1 MAVVV
6 SSSSSSRVTLSPS
19 NSSSTAITVKKS
31 TGGTLQSLSNVDSSS
46 LEDGYTLIYD
56 SETSKWV
63 AAPISAG
70 VAAVDGGSY

>member
-19 NSSSTAITVKKS
+19 NSGSTAITVKKS
-31 TGGTLQSLSNVDSSS
+31 TGGTLQSLSNVDSSN
-46 LEDGYTLIYD
+46 LEDGYTIIYD

-63 AAPISAG
+63 AGPISAG

>member
-6 SSSSSSRVTLSPS
+6 SSSSSSRVTLTPS
-19 NSSSTAITVKKS
+19 NLSSTAITVKKS
-31 TGGTLQSLSNVDSSS
+31 TGGTIQSLSNVDSSN

-56 SETSKWV
+56 SETNKWV
-63 AAPISAG
+63 AAPITAG

>member
-63 AAPISAG
+63 AAPISVG